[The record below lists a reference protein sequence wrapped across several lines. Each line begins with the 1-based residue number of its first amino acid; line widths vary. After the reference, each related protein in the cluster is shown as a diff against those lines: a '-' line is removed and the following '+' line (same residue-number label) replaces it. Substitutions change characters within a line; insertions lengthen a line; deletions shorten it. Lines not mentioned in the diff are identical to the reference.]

1 MEFKD
6 ILELNGF
13 SLTSF
18 PTDKFPVIPMDE
30 TMRLE
35 EWGEDGYIRLA
46 RQDTNKKTNGMCG
59 LTKKAS
65 YPILQLKLSGCNIL

>member
-30 TMRLE
+30 TMSS
-35 EWGEDGYIRLA
+35 D
-46 RQDTNKKTNGMCG
+46 
-59 LTKKAS
+59 
-65 YPILQLKLSGCNIL
+65 